1 MDEVSQALIYR
12 YVKEGNA
19 EPNVSASEI
28 AGYLETASDIQS
40 NLLSA
45 LREQQPDWQLDDF
58 SLAVITSVDE
68 CAAVIFRITQ
78 MAPEVNSQLRRVFP
92 RLAAAI
98 LREPDLPLSKV
109 PPRLTVL
116 DALNKGM
123 VGWTPGLGAG
133 SNKLQTV
140 FDDAINRLLDPDSDL
155 ERLLTE
161 VVTFM
166 DKESD
171 RIRRLEER
179 LTASETG
186 LVRTRQA
193 KQLAAELINS
203 KAARSQ
209 VTRSLADF
217 LCGPW
222 YDSLQLLVNEKGIQ
236 SEAWQRAEALTDTLL
251 WIYQPIDSEA
261 EDVGQQKQ
269 RLYRIIEHL
278 PGEIRELLVA
288 LEHRTDAIE
297 QALDSL
303 EADTVPIISGEE
315 LEYIEF
321 EPIPC
326 ENTSSRS
333 TVSRVLLRKVLS
345 LETGQW
351 FSYEDGGDVQL
362 IKLVLKL
369 DDVHQLLFTNR
380 NGMKVMQKSF
390 DEFAYDLSSHV
401 VSAIN
406 PNAAFSST
414 FKTIYQGMVDEYRRH
429 RIVIAERMAEVERLD
444 EERKK
449 AQKKAQAEATKLAIA
464 KEEAER
470 NRLEAIKASR
480 LASASAVA
488 EKSENADL
496 VAELKNV
503 VAGLASGAVLL
514 MPDAN
519 GQLQNC
525 TLAVR
530 IAAADKL
537 IFVDQSGMKA
547 GDYTAQQLVALLVA
561 GEVEMAD
568 QGVEFE
574 DTLAAVVTKLRSD
587 REKSYDDLTGA

>member
-209 VTRSLADF
+209 VTGSLADF

-297 QALDSL
+297 HLIPFYREPGTAAQGI
-303 EADTVPIISGEE
+303 ESGDW
-315 LEYIEF
+315 
-321 EPIPC
+321 P
-326 ENTSSRS
+326 
-333 TVSRVLLRKVLS
+333 V
-345 LETGQW
+345 
-351 FSYEDGGDVQL
+351 VQL
-362 IKLVLKL
+362 
-369 DDVHQLLFTNR
+369 R
-380 NGMKVMQKSF
+380 GW
-390 DEFAYDLSSHV
+390 
-401 VSAIN
+401 
-406 PNAAFSST
+406 
-414 FKTIYQGMVDEYRRH
+414 RR
-429 RIVIAERMAEVERLD
+429 
-444 EERKK
+444 
-449 AQKKAQAEATKLAIA
+449 
-464 KEEAER
+464 
-470 NRLEAIKASR
+470 
-480 LASASAVA
+480 
-488 EKSENADL
+488 
-496 VAELKNV
+496 
-503 VAGLASGAVLL
+503 
-514 MPDAN
+514 
-519 GQLQNC
+519 C
-525 TLAVR
+525 
-530 IAAADKL
+530 AADQVG
-537 IFVDQSGMKA
+537 IE
-547 GDYTAQQLVALLVA
+547 T
-561 GEVEMAD
+561 
-568 QGVEFE
+568 
-574 DTLAAVVTKLRSD
+574 R
-587 REKSYDDLTGA
+587 